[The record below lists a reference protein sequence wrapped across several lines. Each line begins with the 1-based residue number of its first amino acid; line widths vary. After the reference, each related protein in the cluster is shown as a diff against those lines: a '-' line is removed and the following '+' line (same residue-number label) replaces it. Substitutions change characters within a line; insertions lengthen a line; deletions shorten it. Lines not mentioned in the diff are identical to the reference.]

1 MERDVNSISFHSIFI
16 LLACKPLSDITVIVQ
31 SFYAG
36 KDFKNF
42 LLTLD
47 IWLRKTRSCVNI
59 LVPKYE
65 LASSV
70 SYGISFGAL
79 MKSMIP
85 S

>member
-1 MERDVNSISFHSIFI
+1 MNRVEEGTTAMI
-16 LLACKPLSDITVIVQ
+16 Q
-31 SFYAG
+31 SFYLG
-36 KDFKNF
+36 EDFKNF
-42 LLTLD
+42 LLTFD
-47 IWLRKTRSCVNI
+47 IWLRKTPSCANI
-59 LVPKYE
+59 LVSKYE